1 MDYNI
6 FIFFIALS
14 IVLFIISRL
23 TQTAWVGLSL
33 GWIAGGLLII
43 IGYLIAKGETIT
55 STSVLDSDLSV
66 TTILSLGIT
75 SENMFIILALLGV
88 VMIFSSSGDWI

>member
-6 FIFFIALS
+6 FIFFVALS
-14 IVLFIISRL
+14 IVLYIISRL
-23 TQTAWVGLSL
+23 TKTAWVGLSL
-33 GWIAGGLLII
+33 GWIAGGILIV

-55 STSVLDSDLSV
+55 STSVLDTDLSV
-66 TTILSLGIT
+66 TTVLNLGIS

-88 VMIFSSSGDWI
+88 VMIFSSSGDWV